1 MSKIITNAK
10 AKETKDLTFNVV
22 EQLAEISKRG
32 DRACV
37 RLDYASWGDGDPKYE
52 LRIWKEKD
60 GVMIPTKGIGLTGE
74 ELIALRDKLNE
85 MEAE

>member
-1 MSKIITNAK
+1 MGKKIITTAT
-10 AKETKDLTFNVV
+10 ETKELTFNVV
-22 EQLAEISKRG
+22 DKLFEIGKRG
-32 DRACV
+32 QKACV

-85 MEAE
+85 METE